1 MTFLKN
7 STTQNSTI
15 RFVPDVSVIL
25 VNYQSPALTVDAIR
39 SLRETNTELALEF
52 VVVDNDSGDGSEALV
67 RGAHP
72 DVVWHQM
79 GYNSGFGRA
88 NNAGMKLARGRY
100 VLLLNADTLQTGAV
114 LTECVRRME
123 REPDMVAS
131 APVQLYPDGSP
142 MPYYTSFAD
151 IRRTFYILPLR
162 PVFQNLLQTLIPATR
177 YADPR
182 QYDWLV
188 GAFLLVRREAA
199 LQTGGFDEHLFMYG
213 EDIEWCWRLGK
224 LGKLCYFTDLGFLH
238 LENPSAFRRN
248 NPSYVNRFSVQMQV
262 SNLYWLRKQYG
273 VGAVVSVLLNYA
285 ALVPFFF
292 GWKMA
297 LNVLKGRPLMAEMR
311 NQRLFARKTRVL
323 FRYFWPIATRQN
335 RFFRIKPD
343 ENVDARFA

>member
-1 MTFLKN
+1 M
-7 STTQNSTI
+7 
-15 RFVPDVSVIL
+15 PDVSVIL
-25 VNYQSPALTVDAIR
+25 VNYKTPALTMAAIR
-39 SLRETNTELALEF
+39 SLGKTNPQLDLEF
-52 VVVDNDSGDGSEALV
+52 IVVDNDSGDDSEALI
-67 RGAHP
+67 RRAHP
-72 DVVWHQM
+72 SVVWHQM

-88 NNAGMKLARGRY
+88 NNAGMKLATGRY
-100 VLLLNADTLQTGAV
+100 FLLLNADTLQTGPV
-114 LTECVRRME
+114 LTECLRRME

-162 PVFQNLLQTLIPATR
+162 PFFQKLLEKAIPATR

-182 QYDWLV
+182 QHDWLV

-213 EDIEWCWRLGK
+213 EDIEWGWRLGK

-248 NPSYVNRFSVQMQV
+248 QPSYVNRFSVQMQV

-285 ALVPFFF
+285 VLIPIFY
-292 GWKMA
+292 GWKMTLNA
-297 LNVLKGRPLMAEMR
+297 LKAKPLLAETR
-311 NQRLFARKTRVL
+311 NQRLFARKTRML
-323 FRYFWPIATRQN
+323 FRYFWPIVSRQN
-335 RFFRIKPD
+335 RFFQIKPE
-343 ENVDARFA
+343 ENVDARSAPDPLPTA